1 MKNKLHSNIF
11 HAAAAAV
18 FLLAAGVARGQL
30 GVSVTVNNPTPV
42 TNALGRNLPGN
53 NGNPSGAAR
62 VEIRQWGGGIVKP
75 DPDTH
80 LGDDAL
86 NPPAGE
92 PTYMGHDVLGDNPGR
107 FSKEFD
113 RSALAAGP
121 YFARVY
127 DADAPRD
134 AIYYADSASFSVPAD
149 PNDTTIDVVFGPLR
163 WVFTGEVDGDDDG
176 DGIPNAMENEVTQT
190 NPNNGDHDEDGWDDR
205 FEVLTDQLDP
215 KESTPILVEL
225 HAPQPE
231 SLPPLGH
238 SVSWW
243 TIPGV
248 AYRLEFHPT
257 QVDAAGEDYVDVW
270 ADPAPGAEKVEDVD
284 WVMEESPAGF
294 FRVKAFPYG
303 LP

>member
-1 MKNKLHSNIF
+1 MKNKLYSNIF
-11 HAAAAAV
+11 RVAAAG
-18 FLLAAGVARGQL
+18 FWLAAGVARGQL
-30 GVSVTVNNPTPV
+30 GVTVAVNNPTPV

-75 DPDTH
+75 DPDTRE
-80 LGDDAL
+80 GNDAL

-92 PTYMGHDVLGDNPGR
+92 PTYMGHDVLGDNPGQ
-107 FSKEFD
+107 FSKQFD
-113 RSALAAGP
+113 RSELEAGP

-134 AIYYADSASFSVPAD
+134 AIYYADSAAFSLPAD
-149 PNDTTIDVVFGPLR
+149 PNETTINVAFGPLR

-176 DGIPNAMENEVTQT
+176 DGIPNAMENEVTYT
-190 NPNNGDHDEDGWDDR
+190 NPDSWDTDGDGWDDR
-205 FEVLTDQLDP
+205 FEVLNDQLDP
-215 KESTPILVEL
+215 QESTPILVEL

-257 QVDAAGEDYVDVW
+257 QVDAAGGDYVDVW

-284 WVMEESPAGF
+284 WVMDESPTGF

-303 LP
+303 IP